1 MNADTLAFE
10 LLAELQRRAGS
21 TALDQ
26 VDLVLCEDDGASV
39 MGYFYHLDG
48 ACTPI
53 CFDTPENFDPAA
65 LRSALMGYG
74 GTVH

>member
-26 VDLVLCEDDGASV
+26 VDLVACEDEGRTTMAYCYAPDGS
-39 MGYFYHLDG
+39 
-48 ACTPI
+48 CTPI
-53 CFDTPENFDPAA
+53 CFDTPLGFDPDA
-65 LRSALMGYG
+65 LKVALMGSW
-74 GTVH
+74 TVH